1 MSHTVKIDKSK
12 DVTCGDI
19 GRSFSLINGSWIE
32 TLTEKIKDYFQ
43 SCFVQNIFTVTYFTL
58 LFWDGFSDDMMA
70 CRYRILWQTRRIGKI
85 E

>member
-32 TLTEKIKDYFQ
+32 TLTEKIQDYI
-43 SCFVQNIFTVTYFTL
+43 SNLVL
-58 LFWDGFSDDMMA
+58 
-70 CRYRILWQTRRIGKI
+70 YRISSL
-85 E
+85 